1 MLMRED
7 IKAAIE
13 AILFVRAEPV
23 ELNELLEI
31 LELPAADVKEILE
44 ELIEEYNSTKRG
56 LQIAMVDRGII
67 TVPSLVSMASPTTV
81 FTSTISL
88 ILCMAVFIKPS
99 MGWLGFSCCCVSI
112 PIPPD
117 F

>member
-44 ELIEEYNSTKRG
+44 E
-56 LQIAMVDRGII
+56 
-67 TVPSLVSMASPTTV
+67 
-81 FTSTISL
+81 
-88 ILCMAVFIKPS
+88 
-99 MGWLGFSCCCVSI
+99 
-112 PIPPD
+112 
-117 F
+117 